1 MKELWRFN
9 RIRYTLYSISRVGGQ
24 IPRKLDAL
32 GVINSDAVLVNSA
45 FTARRVKSIYGLQ
58 PVVCYPPVDTSMFKP
73 LDPQFVQE
81 VHSEFASPLILSS
94 GRIVPI
100 KRWEWLLEI
109 MAYIKKTFPSATLAI
124 SGRTTRENASYVD
137 KLVELA
143 TFLGVR
149 KNVKFLGF
157 LPSNEL
163 VKLYNAADVYAYSVP
178 SEDFGLGPVEAMA
191 CGTPAVVWDD
201 GAGPCETVI
210 NGKTGFRAKPYDF
223 EDFAEKIMKA
233 YDMNKLTTSK
243 FSSELVQKKFSC
255 EKHLNLLEKTIKKSL
270 KKPISK

>member
-1 MKELWRFN
+1 
-9 RIRYTLYSISRVGGQ
+9 
-24 IPRKLDAL
+24 
-32 GVINSDAVLVNSA
+32 
-45 FTARRVKSIYGLQ
+45 
-58 PVVCYPPVDTSMFKP
+58 
-73 LDPQFVQE
+73 
-81 VHSEFASPLILSS
+81 
-94 GRIVPI
+94 
-100 KRWEWLLEI
+100 
-109 MAYIKKTFPSATLAI
+109 
-124 SGRTTRENASYVD
+124 
-137 KLVELA
+137 
-143 TFLGVR
+143 
-149 KNVKFLGF
+149 
-157 LPSNEL
+157 
-163 VKLYNAADVYAYSVP
+163 
-178 SEDFGLGPVEAMA
+178 MA